1 MQQHLQMSLTL
12 CTGTLKHMTVSRC
25 VFKAAAQP
33 GFPTSLTT
41 LALNNVTLGLDQ
53 VFLALSPLNNLQ
65 VLCFCHDTYSYI
77 PLKHLLQYSRKE
89 CSVCNTLSA
98 EAHLVQDHGI
108 CTSQRICRTG
118 ATKWPDS
125 RAQIFLLSCSG
136 PDTRNATLVANDQA
150 TDSRPW
156 HALYSGIYSYGQV
169 KLP

>member
-12 CTGTLKHMTVSRC
+12 CTGTLKHMTVSHC
-25 VFKAAAQP
+25 VFKVAAQP

-41 LALNNVTLGLDQ
+41 LALNK
-53 VFLALSPLNNLQ
+53 VFLAVSPLKNLQ

-77 PLKHLLQYSRKE
+77 PLKHLLQYLPRVFQGALSCLQKL
-89 CSVCNTLSA
+89 TLS
-98 EAHLVQDHGI
+98 QDHGI

-118 ATKWPDS
+118 ATTWPHS
-125 RAQIFLLSCSG
+125 RAQVFLHSCSG